1 MEFKWAHWMPLIA
14 IVFVM
19 ILLITSNRGLLE
31 GMTNQ
36 NTQETMVD
44 AYTDMAR
51 KIKGLY
57 QKASESVDKY
67 RPQVEDIMIST
78 ASMAE
83 YGMANC
89 VVQAATSAGDIS
101 KPTQTPEFDK
111 AIALLEKYKSLRQ
124 AAEDVLG
131 YMDKSN

>member
-1 MEFKWAHWMPLIA
+1 MEFKWAHWAPLIG

-19 ILLITSNRGLLE
+19 FLLFTSNRGLLE

-36 NTQETMVD
+36 STQDTMVD
-44 AYTDMAR
+44 GYADMTK

-57 QKASESVDKY
+57 QGAAESVDKY
-67 RPQVEDIMIST
+67 RPQFEDIMIST

-89 VVQAATSAGDIS
+89 VLQAGTAAGDIN

-111 AIALLEKYKSLRQ
+111 AMALLEKYKSLRQ

-131 YMDKSN
+131 FMDKSN